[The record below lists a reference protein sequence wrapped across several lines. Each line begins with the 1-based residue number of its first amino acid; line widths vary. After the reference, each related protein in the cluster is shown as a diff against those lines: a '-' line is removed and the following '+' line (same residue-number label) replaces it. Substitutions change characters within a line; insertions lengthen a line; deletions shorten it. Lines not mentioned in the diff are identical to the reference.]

1 MSEAPQ
7 NLEPVAEPVT
17 PAPTAVQELGGA
29 VTPPASDDWRSSITD
44 EALRGE
50 AAIANYASVDDFVK
64 GHLATKALA
73 SSKLTVPGDSD
84 ESRKAFSDALRPAE
98 ATAYEIEVPEGMPPE
113 FADAARQKFFD
124 MGLPP
129 HWAKEVVAFNNEFV
143 AGELAKAEQASAAD
157 VADFKK
163 AYGANYDAQL
173 GNVGVMLKSA
183 GIEMPDDDLAALD
196 AKLGSSNLLRFMF
209 DIADRVG
216 PLEHIAGDEEPFI
229 GGGVA
234 PAQARGVLEEKRT
247 NAEWRKQSGIEGTP
261 ENKEFVRL
269 SNLIKQDRQKK

>member
-7 NLEPVAEPVT
+7 NIEPVT
-17 PAPTAVQELGGA
+17 EPAAPAPTAVQELSGA
-29 VTPPASDDWRSSITD
+29 ATPPAANDWRSSITD
-44 EALRGE
+44 EALRSE

-73 SSKLTVPGDSD
+73 SSKLTVPGESE
-84 ESRKAFSDALRPAE
+84 ESRKAFSDALRPAD
-98 ATAYEIEVPEGMPPE
+98 AAAYEIEVAEGAPTE
-113 FADAARQKFFD
+113 FAHAARQKFFD

-129 HWAKEVVAFNNEFV
+129 HWAKEIVAFNNEFV
-143 AGELAKAEQASAAD
+143 AAEITKAEEASAAD
-157 VADFKK
+157 VAEFKK

-173 GNVGVMLKSA
+173 GKVGVMLKSA
-183 GIEMPDDDLAALD
+183 GIDLPDEELAALD

-216 PLEHIAGDEEPFI
+216 PLDHLAGDDVPEI
-229 GGGVA
+229 GGAIA
-234 PAQARGVLEEKRT
+234 PEQARGVLEEKRT

-269 SNLIKQDRQKK
+269 SNLIKKHRAKT

>member
-7 NLEPVAEPVT
+7 NLETVTEPAA
-17 PAPTAVQELGGA
+17 PAPTAVQELSGA
-29 VTPPASDDWRSSITD
+29 ATPPAANDWRSSITD

-73 SSKLTVPGDSD
+73 SSKLTVPGESE
-84 ESRKAFSDALRPAE
+84 ESRKAFSDALRPAD
-98 ATAYEIEVPEGMPPE
+98 AAAYEIEVAEGAPTE

-124 MGLPP
+124 MGIPP
-129 HWAKEVVAFNNEFV
+129 HWAKEIVAFNNEFV
-143 AGELAKAEQASAAD
+143 AGELAKAEEASAAD

-173 GNVGVMLKSA
+173 GKVGVHLKAA
-183 GIEMPDDDLAALD
+183 GIDMPDDILAALD
-196 AKLGSSNLLRFMF
+196 DKLGSSNLLRYMF

-216 PLEHIAGDEEPFI
+216 PLDHLDGDNIDPI
-229 GGGVA
+229 HGGVA
-234 PAQARGVLEEKRT
+234 PEQARGVLEEKRT
-247 NAEWRKQSGIEGTP
+247 NAEWRKQSEIVGTP

-269 SNLIKQDRQKK
+269 SNLIKQHRIKK